1 MTNPVFIYC
10 PRSGDRVIAARP
22 AADGIPAII
31 GWGNE
36 CRHVVGG
43 IHLVYEAS
51 APRRHW
57 RDAARQMASLI
68 IDAAGGIAWD
78 DRGTIHVAVPRESAG
93 SADRWMRATR
103 AAALGEHP
111 VSERLGWPDLN
122 EASLAMAGVRAVY
135 VPGPGRDDRARA
147 TIARD
152 GDRWRV
158 TIADRDGDV
167 VGVVTAPSAWG
178 PPVVIG
184 PAVETVELG
193 PAPEPAEAD
202 TEA

>member
-43 IHLVYEAS
+43 IHLVYEAA

-57 RDAARQMASLI
+57 RDAARQMAAI
-68 IDAAGGIAWD
+68 IVDAVGGVSWD
-78 DRGTIHVAVPRESAG
+78 DRGTIHLCVPRESAG
-93 SADRWMRATR
+93 TADRWMRATR
-103 AAALGEHP
+103 AAACHDLP
-111 VSERLGWPDLN
+111 VGPGLDWPDLN
-122 EASLAMAGVRAVY
+122 AVSLTLAGAGSVY

-147 TIARD
+147 VVARD

-158 TIADRDGDV
+158 TVTDRDGQC
-167 VGVVTAPSAWG
+167 VGVVTAPASWG

-184 PAVETVELG
+184 PAVETIELG
-193 PAPEPAEAD
+193 PAPAEAGAD
-202 TEA
+202 V